1 MLSHASA
8 TSTAISQL
16 SYWCNFRLPLN
27 CNASS
32 LSRIVLEREVHQRL
46 GEWRNWAFFI
56 LIKRK
61 QAINRLMEIGAKFAA
76 SFSELEDSVVLVCWS
91 WCVIQI
97 VVCSI
102 SLPMISL
109 AQYCL
114 KLRDC
119 HSFMAFSGESSMVNC
134 LTFPNQRI
142 LMGRNPFWF
151 KTSGWPSQQ
160 YWPRRTQYI
169 VPSWARDCYA
179 EMCSIFIGL
188 SRKAVWCDPIKR
200 LGLPPNWVKKPLLKY
215 VCLGIEQ

>member
-1 MLSHASA
+1 M
-8 TSTAISQL
+8 
-16 SYWCNFRLPLN
+16 
-27 CNASS
+27 
-32 LSRIVLEREVHQRL
+32 HQRL

-134 LTFPNQRI
+134 LTFPNQRT

-188 SRKAVWCDPIKR
+188 SRKAVWSNQKTWAATQ
-200 LGLPPNWVKKPLLKY
+200 LGEETSAEICLFRNRAIVCREKKSIR
-215 VCLGIEQ
+215 GIFLDNSY